1 MLSTEIGGDKAARI
15 TGMFAWLDQHP
26 EVRGVTWFDFAKET
40 DWRIESSDA
49 SLAAFRAGM
58 GVH

>member
-49 SLAAFRAGM
+49 SLAAFRARM